1 MKAQIFKMSRSGSV
15 GVVVYQFPNT
25 PIRVYEFP
33 ASWTDQ
39 QVLEKIGAAI
49 KREQEEEKTE
59 IRLKPVISEAK
70 PEVCPVVESV
80 KPEPV
85 SEPEEPKRK
94 ESINDVRAKKHAL
107 KEKYLADLK
116 KVGIDKSKE
125 PSFARIEAAW
135 KKYCGDKK
143 SGK

>member
-1 MKAQIFKMSRSGSV
+1 MKAQIFKLSRSGSV

-39 QVLEKIGAAI
+39 QVLEKIGAAV
-49 KREQEEEKTE
+49 KREQEEERQTK
-59 IRLKPVISEAK
+59 K
-70 PEVCPVVESV
+70 PELCPVVQSV

-116 KVGIDKSKE
+116 KAGIDKSKE

-135 KKYCGDKK
+135 KKHCGDKK

>member
-1 MKAQIFKMSRSGSV
+1 MKAQIFKMSRSGSA

-39 QVLEKIGAAI
+39 QVLEKIEAAV
-49 KREQEEEKTE
+49 KRREQEEEQNTK
-59 IRLKPVISEAK
+59 K
-70 PEVCPVVESV
+70 PEVCPVVQSV
-80 KPEPV
+80 KLEPA
-85 SEPEEPKRK
+85 EPEEPKRK

-116 KVGIDKSKE
+116 KAGIDKSKE

-135 KKYCGDKK
+135 KKHCGDKK

>member
-1 MKAQIFKMSRSGSV
+1 MKAQIFKMSRSGSM

-25 PIRVYEFP
+25 QIRVYEFP

-49 KREQEEEKTE
+49 KREQEEERQVK
-59 IRLKPVISEAK
+59 K
-70 PEVCPVVESV
+70 PEVCPVPVVDSV
-80 KPEPV
+80 KQEPV
-85 SEPEEPKRK
+85 SEPEEQKRK
-94 ESINDVRAKKHAL
+94 ESINDVRAKKHAM

-116 KVGIDKSKE
+116 AAGIDKSKE

-135 KKYCGDKK
+135 KKHCGDKK
-143 SGK
+143 SK